1 MAWSSEL
8 INRVL
13 DRELDAAIT
22 NIHILPGN
30 QLDSRLNVHFF
41 LEDSIMMMA
50 SLKRNFGGQET
61 VEVRDL
67 SVVPIIAL
75 EKTTS
80 IRAEMDDIFKQCGVH
95 PNIICTCPNMDS
107 LISMIRADMGVTFLS
122 SGVAKAYKTPDLC
135 CIPIRPAYRTKTA
148 MITRETATPSEPLQY
163 FEDYFYGITH

>member
-1 MAWSSEL
+1 MLFRSSMSE
-8 INRVL
+8 IC
-13 DRELDAAIT
+13 AYAY
-22 NIHILPGN
+22 H
-30 QLDSRLNVHFF
+30 
-41 LEDSIMMMA
+41 
-50 SLKRNFGGQET
+50 GQADYEGSDYSDIPVSYT
-61 VEVRDL
+61 HL
-67 SVVPIIAL
+67 L

-163 FEDYFYGITH
+163 FEEMCIRDRSRRRSRKSER

>member
-1 MAWSSEL
+1 
-8 INRVL
+8 
-13 DRELDAAIT
+13 
-22 NIHILPGN
+22 
-30 QLDSRLNVHFF
+30 
-41 LEDSIMMMA
+41 
-50 SLKRNFGGQET
+50 
-61 VEVRDL
+61 
-67 SVVPIIAL
+67 
-75 EKTTS
+75 
-80 IRAEMDDIFKQCGVH
+80 MDDIFKQCGVH